1 MYYFCEKHYKPIR
14 YRTAACLPPV
24 SMGLSRQEYGSEL
37 PFPSLGNFPNP
48 GMEPASSA
56 LKVFFSSS
64 AEQLC
69 KSTTVQFD
77 NALKSV

>member
-37 PFPSLGNFPNP
+37 PFPSP
-48 GMEPASSA
+48 GDLPDSGIEPKSPA
-56 LKVFFSSS
+56 LKADSLP
-64 AEQLC
+64 AELQGKPIRYRLLGQLR
-69 KSTTVQFD
+69 
-77 NALKSV
+77 